1 MELEDTGV
9 GIGDDQ
15 SVINKYD
22 NEYWVHP
29 WESLDAIGAQNRSI
43 VARGEGIY
51 LYNEKGDKLID
62 GPGGMWCTQIGYG
75 RKDMAQA
82 IADQVVKM
90 PYNSPWSSTSEPAA
104 VLAEKIA
111 RLAPGDLD
119 HVFFTTGGSTAV
131 DSALRFV
138 QFYNNVLGRPEKKKI
153 ISREK
158 AYHGSTY
165 LSASCSGKERDKT
178 FMDTDTEN
186 VHFLPSVNYYH
197 CGRGMTE
204 AEFRDA
210 KVGDL
215 ERKILELG
223 PDRVAAFI
231 AEPVLSSGGVIVP
244 PAGYHRKC
252 LQVCRKYD
260 VLYISDEVVTGFGR
274 CGHWFASKEV
284 FDIEPDII
292 TSAKGL
298 TSGYLP
304 LGACII
310 SDRVFSQVSGGKAGG
325 VVFSNGFTY
334 SGHPVSCAAA
344 LKNIEIFEQERIL
357 EHVREV
363 APYFQER
370 IRELADIPLV
380 GEVRGVGLIGCVEC
394 VGEEPQESL
403 AFHKAIG
410 NRIDEH
416 CQRLGLILR
425 PLINMCVFSPPLII
439 TRSQIDD
446 MVGILEKGIRL
457 TMQDL
462 EREGT
467 WSPEGRSEERAA
479 L

>member
-1 MELEDTGV
+1 MANDATGL
-9 GIGDDQ
+9 DQ
-15 SVINKYD
+15 DQTVIKEYD
-22 NEYWVHP
+22 NQYWVHP
-29 WESLDAIGAQNRSI
+29 WEALDAIGSQNRTIAGS
-43 VARGEGIY
+43 GEGIY
-51 LYNEKGDKLID
+51 LYNEDGKKLID

-75 RKDMAQA
+75 RRDMAQA

-104 VLAEKIA
+104 LLAEKVA
-111 RLAPGDLD
+111 HLAPADLN

-131 DSALRFV
+131 DSALRFT
-138 QFYNNVLGRPEKKKI
+138 QFYNNVLGRPKKKKI
-153 ISREK
+153 ISRER

-165 LSASCSGKERDKT
+165 LAASCSGKERDKT

-197 CGRGMTE
+197 FGGGLTE
-204 AEFRDA
+204 EEFCQA
-210 KVGDL
+210 KVDDL
-215 ERKILELG
+215 EQKILELG
-223 PDRVAAFI
+223 ADRVAAFI

-244 PAGYHRKC
+244 PPGYHRKC
-252 LQVCRKYD
+252 LEVCRKYG

-274 CGHWFASKEV
+274 VGHWFASKDV

-310 SDRVFSQVSGGKAGG
+310 SDRVFSEVSGEQHKG

-344 LKNIEIFEQERIL
+344 LKNIEILEQEHIL

-363 APYFQER
+363 APYFQQR
-370 IRELADIPLV
+370 IRELSDIPLV

-410 NRIDEH
+410 TRIDEH
-416 CQRLGLILR
+416 CQKLGLILR
-425 PLINMCVFSPPLII
+425 PLLNMCVFSPPLII

-446 MVGILEKGIRL
+446 MIGILERGIRL
-457 TMQDL
+457 TMEDL
-462 EREGT
+462 EREGV
-467 WSPEGRSEERAA
+467 WSPDKSPEQRDVS
-479 L
+479 

>member
-1 MELEDTGV
+1 M
-9 GIGDDQ
+9 DDKAAGLKREKA
-15 SVINKYD
+15 VINQLD
-22 NEYWVHP
+22 NRYWVHP
-29 WESLDAIGAQNRSI
+29 WEALDAIGSQNRAI
-43 VARGEGIY
+43 AGRGEGIY
-51 LYNEKGDKLID
+51 LFNEKGEKLID

-75 RKDMAQA
+75 RSDMAQA

-104 VLAEKIA
+104 VLAGKLA
-111 RLAPGDLD
+111 RLAPADLD

-138 QFYNNVLGRPEKKKI
+138 QFYNNVLGRPEKKMI

-165 LSASCSGKERDKT
+165 LAASCSGKERDRT

-197 CGRGMTE
+197 CGDGLTE
-204 AEFRDA
+204 EAFCLA
-210 KVGDL
+210 KVDDL
-215 ERKILELG
+215 EQKILALG

-244 PAGYHRKC
+244 PPGYHRRC
-252 LQVCRKYD
+252 LEVCRKYD

-274 CGHWFASKEV
+274 CGHWFASKDV

-310 SDRVFSQVSGGKAGG
+310 SDRLISQVSGKRAGG

-344 LKNIEIFEQERIL
+344 LKNIEIFEQEHIL
-357 EHVREV
+357 EHVRDV
-363 APYFQER
+363 APYFQQR
-370 IRELADIPLV
+370 IRELNDIPLV

-394 VGEEPQESL
+394 VGEEPRESL
-403 AFHKAIG
+403 EFHKAIG

-416 CQRLGLILR
+416 CQKLGLILR
-425 PLINMCVFSPPLII
+425 PLFNMCVFSPPLII
-439 TRSQIDD
+439 TRTQIDD
-446 MVGILEKGIRL
+446 MVGILEQGLRL
-457 TMQDL
+457 TMEDL
-462 EREGT
+462 EREGL
-467 WSPEGRSEERAA
+467 WSPGQDSKERAA
-479 L
+479 H

>member
-1 MELEDTGV
+1 MENKASGLEREKA
-9 GIGDDQ
+9 
-15 SVINKYD
+15 VINQFD
-22 NEYWVHP
+22 NQYWVHP
-29 WESLDAIGAQNRSI
+29 WEALDTIGTQNRSI
-43 VARGEGIY
+43 TGRGEGIY
-51 LYNEKGDKLID
+51 LYNENDEKLID

-75 RKDMAQA
+75 RRDMAQA

-111 RLAPGDLD
+111 RLAPADLN

-131 DSALRFV
+131 DTALRFV

-165 LSASCSGKERDKT
+165 LAASCSGKERDKT

-197 CGRGMTE
+197 CGTGMTE
-204 AEFRDA
+204 EEFCAA

-215 ERKILELG
+215 EQKILELG
-223 PDRVAAFI
+223 PDKVAVFI

-244 PAGYHRKC
+244 PPGYHRKT
-252 LQVCRKYD
+252 LEVCRKYD

-274 CGHWFASKEV
+274 CGHWFASKDV

-310 SDRVFSQVSGGKAGG
+310 SDRIFSQVSGDRAGG
-325 VVFSNGFTY
+325 VVFSNGYTY

-344 LKNIEIFEQERIL
+344 LKNIEIFEQEHIL
-357 EHVREV
+357 EHVREIT
-363 APYFQER
+363 PYFQQR
-370 IRELADIPLV
+370 IHELADIPLV

-394 VGEEPQESL
+394 VGDEPGESL
-403 AFHKAIG
+403 EFHKAIG
-410 NRIDEH
+410 DRIDEH
-416 CQRLGLILR
+416 CQKLGLILR
-425 PLINMCVFSPPLII
+425 PLFNMCVFSPPLII
-439 TRSQIDD
+439 TRAQIDD
-446 MVGILEKGIRL
+446 MVGILEQGIRL
-457 TMQDL
+457 TMEDL
-462 EREGT
+462 EREGI
-467 WSPEGRSEERAA
+467 WSPDQ
-479 L
+479 